1 MNTVKVLDC
10 DVIFLSYDEPNA
22 EENYQQLLKSIPWAQ
37 RIHGVKGSDAA
48 HKACAQLS
56 STERVVIVDGDNFM
70 VKDNFLKQTV
80 EILDDTTDLSQSVL
94 SWPSINIING
104 LVYGNGGIKC
114 WPTEKL
120 LTMKTHESAD
130 PDNIRA
136 QVDFCWDINYIP
148 LDDTYTEIHNN
159 STPYQAWRAGF
170 REGVKMSLD
179 QGSKVTHLSKLW
191 KGNLNRLATWMMV
204 GADAENGSWSIYGAR
219 LGCWMTQFTD
229 WDYTQ
234 VRDFD
239 FLEKLW
245 QDNCNS
251 LTESDVLKRSID
263 LGKEIKDQID
273 IGDPLSNDQSKFFKN
288 FNLNPKRQSNFVK
301 VYKDEN

>member
-1 MNTVKVLDC
+1 MNTVKILDC

-22 EENYQQLLKSIPWAQ
+22 EENYQRLLEFIPWSQ

-48 HKACAQLS
+48 HKACARLS

-70 VKDNFLKQTV
+70 VTDNFLKQTV
-80 EILDDTTDLSQSVL
+80 EILDDTLDLSQSVL
-94 SWPSINIING
+94 SWPSVNIING

-114 WPTEKL
+114 WPREKL

-130 PDNIRA
+130 PSNIRA

-159 STPYQAWRAGF
+159 ASPYQAWRAGF

-179 QGSKVTHLSKLW
+179 QGAKVDDFSKLW
-191 KGNLNRLATWMMV
+191 KGNVNRLAAWMMV
-204 GADAENGSWSIYGAR
+204 GADVENGIWSIYGSR
-219 LGCWMTQFTD
+219 LGCWMTQFTN
-229 WDYTQ
+229 WDYTR

-239 FLEKLW
+239 YLDHLW
-245 QDNCNS
+245 ASEVSNLTVNEAKYRADS
-251 LTESDVLKRSID
+251 LTDILKSQISIGNYLDES
-263 LGKEIKDQID
+263 
-273 IGDPLSNDQSKFFKN
+273 QSVFFKQ
-288 FNLNPKRQSNFVK
+288 FNINPKRQSHLVK
-301 VYKDEN
+301 VHYE